1 MITAPVHCYVYYRV
15 DPAHAAA
22 ARRTIAAVLAR
33 IEQRAGVTGRLLQRQ
48 DDPML
53 WMEVYENVR
62 DPARFEVMLSDLLDT
77 HRFGQFLAPDSVRTI
92 ERFVAHTGVG

>member
-1 MITAPVHCYVYYRV
+1 MSAGPVHCYVYYRV

-22 ARRTIAAVLAR
+22 ARETIAAVLAS

-62 DPARFEVMLSDLLDT
+62 DPARFEVMLADLLDT
-77 HRFGQFLAPDSVRTI
+77 HRFSQFLAPGSARRI
-92 ERFVAHTGVG
+92 ERFVANVVTG